1 MEPDFRTL
9 GWLQE
14 KKSNEWQ
21 KMWLYRRLDGQ
32 QASYQVATC
41 SLIICT
47 LATQQ
52 SDTLYGLHVGEA
64 EGVSYVEKSM
74 NMSLIRLDM
83 PLGWNC
89 IAILFRE
96 QWKCNAREG

>member
-1 MEPDFRTL
+1 
-9 GWLQE
+9 
-14 KKSNEWQ
+14 
-21 KMWLYRRLDGQ
+21 MWLYLRLDGQ

-47 LATQQ
+47 LVTQQ
-52 SDTLYGLHVGEA
+52 TDVLYGLLVGEA

-83 PLGWNC
+83 QL
-89 IAILFRE
+89 L
-96 QWKCNAREG
+96 

>member
-52 SDTLYGLHVGEA
+52 SDMLYGLHVGEA
-64 EGVSYVEKSM
+64 EGVSYVEKKHEYES
-74 NMSLIRLDM
+74 D
-83 PLGWNC
+83 
-89 IAILFRE
+89 
-96 QWKCNAREG
+96 